1 MLKRDKIIAAAFV
14 VQIVGCATY
23 YTVRSHRVDSAPLRR
38 VYIDAEAL
46 IGSRTQILGRQN
58 TPFTLVEFADYQCPP
73 CARANS
79 EIKKILDK
87 NGRQKQTY
95 QWAGI
100 PEFTGNRSETIKK
113 TQSKNVN

>member
-79 EIKKILDK
+79 EIKK
-87 NGRQKQTY
+87 Y
-95 QWAGI
+95 WV
-100 PEFTGNRSETIKK
+100 K
-113 TQSKNVN
+113 TLTE